1 MTGFGEKWEYPAS
14 WVQLAGLLVLFVGT
28 AMYNG
33 SLGEYDQGYASLLDS
48 TGEADSSSLGKTP
61 AAMASPSLVRSPMIY
76 AQQRKAELEK
86 LKQMELAVKNK
97 GRYTGG
103 ATDA

>member
-1 MTGFGEKWEYPAS
+1 MT
-14 WVQLAGLLVLFVGT
+14 GLLVLFVGT

-33 SLGEYDQGYASLLDS
+33 SLGEYDQGYAALLDS
-48 TGEADSSSLGKTP
+48 TGEAVESSLGKTP

-86 LKQMELAVKNK
+86 LKQMELTAKNK
-97 GRYTGG
+97 GRY
-103 ATDA
+103 ASDA